1 MMVIDRPIASSAV
14 NPNMRVAAA
23 FQLVIT
29 PSSFFETMASS
40 DESTIVPSLN
50 CASSAFRRSV
60 MSSTTDMKCS
70 SLPPLAN
77 ACDHQI
83 DPNNRAVF
91 ADAAF
96 LHRITGE
103 GSTPYLFPLREIS
116 FEIIGM
122 SDVLKGEAQHFRF
135 AVAENF
141 AQLLIYT
148 QASSV
153 WAGVRDSQPRHLKR
167 RAVQLFT
174 LTQSVLECR
183 AALQNFLK
191 VDVVWGS
198 LIQNCRV
205 EKIFSPGCLADG
217 SEQIFRD

>member
-40 DESTIVPSLN
+40 DDSTIVPSLN
-50 CASSAFRRSV
+50 CASSAFPRSV

-70 SLPPLAN
+70 SFAVVAN
-77 ACDHQI
+77 ACDRQI

-96 LHRITGE
+96 LHRIAGE
-103 GSTPYLFPLREIS
+103 CSTPYFFPLREIS

-122 SDVLKGEAQHFRF
+122 SDVLKSEAQHFRF
-135 AVAENF
+135 AVADNF
-141 AQLLIYT
+141 TQLPVCT

-153 WAGVRDSQPRHLKR
+153 WADVRDSQPRHLKG
-167 RAVQLFT
+167 RAIQLFT
-174 LTQSVLECR
+174 LTQSVLESPRCVAEFPEGR
-183 AALQNFLK
+183 CEPKESDPELQGRKNIL
-191 VDVVWGS
+191 GE
-198 LIQNCRV
+198 IPC
-205 EKIFSPGCLADG
+205 
-217 SEQIFRD
+217 